1 MPRMHAPADPRAA
14 DADETAAQALRPL
27 RILIVDN
34 YDSYTFNLFQLCT
47 VVPALLPVVV
57 RNDQFEWPEFRDSVL
72 PHFDA
77 VVVSPGPGRP
87 DRHEDFGVCG
97 QLLAHA
103 AVPILGVCLGHQG
116 LAAVHGGS
124 VITADPPMHGR
135 LSDVHHSA
143 SDLFAGLPSP
153 FKAVR
158 YHSLVV
164 DPQNLPS
171 ELVKTAWTH
180 NGGDGK
186 PDIIMGMRHASR
198 PIWSVQF
205 HPESICTDYGQ
216 RIIANFIDLAAS
228 FWAESNI
235 PSRAGTLP
243 AEIAS
248 TTVLPSALAAP
259 RPTERQLSAV
269 VRAIASCSVAADAA
283 FQRLFAAQ
291 DVTFWLDSARVE
303 SGLSRFS
310 YMGDA
315 SGPLSFDLKYSLA
328 SRQLIRREAGTVV
341 STTTLDRHDTMFAHL
356 SQIMIDASVPRERV
370 VMDPR
375 GASLPVEFPFL
386 GGLVGFFG
394 YEMKAESMR
403 WHTAERDAMNAF
415 QTESAGTTPDAAFI
429 FADRVVVFDHLA
441 GHIYLVALTDT
452 NDAHLDRC
460 QRDWIE
466 RTAQAI
472 SEMAAVPVEPS
483 PALAPPTAAQAAKAN
498 PKSGWMTLA
507 HDRPAYLHNIQ
518 ESLSKINQGETYE
531 VCLTTQLSRN
541 LGASHRHPLEL
552 YQHLRRRNPA
562 PYGGFLSF
570 GGGLFI
576 ASSSPER
583 FLRLETDGWL
593 SMKPIKGTLP
603 RATAHNFPGSPEER
617 QREDDRRKKALATSE
632 KDRSENL
639 MIVDLI
645 RNDLNQIS
653 EARSVHVPHLM
664 VVESY
669 ATVHQL
675 VSTVKGKLRPEL
687 TAVDAVMRTFPP
699 GSMTGAPKLRTVHI
713 LEQLETIP
721 RGPYSGALGF
731 FSVTGP
737 ADFSVVIR
745 TAVFSRQPD
754 GNTVVS
760 IGAGGAIVALS
771 DPSDEF
777 DEMLLKANS
786 VLPSLVATFDE

>member
-228 FWAESNI
+228 FWAE
-235 PSRAGTLP
+235 
-243 AEIAS
+243 
-248 TTVLPSALAAP
+248 
-259 RPTERQLSAV
+259 LSAV

-291 DVTFWLDSARVE
+291 DVTFWLDSAR
-303 SGLSRFS
+303 
-310 YMGDA
+310 
-315 SGPLSFDLKYSLA
+315 
-328 SRQLIRREAGTVV
+328 LIRREAGTVV